1 MNAFLLVALGST
13 VIAFLIP
20 IIMWRF
26 SDRTPNSELDPKDFV
41 RARALPFQG
50 DGHIP
55 QDRDR
60 SVEQD
65 TYGFR
70 AVVLLLFR
78 AWPFVRPQLLGQWH
92 TVGNGTN
99 DAVADNVTGEGYS
112 LLYAPFLV
120 TAIAI
125 AGPLLG
131 WIDSTLIYPNGLIY
145 ITVAG
150 AVIGIWL
157 LASRIFTGRTEA
169 LIAIVLALCAFFSM
183 LLCILVLDGAL
194 PVVYG
199 TLITVTCGMAWMVQ
213 FRVHSGRIQT
223 RIRFNSHLTYL
234 YILAGIQGFVSLPL
248 GLIIADLLGNSLLL
262 NNCVQPEVANSWF
275 FAAPDTS
282 CEVTDTLSG
291 EQQHDLKW
299 QWVKLNLLIWAI
311 NLPIGMVVPYYTVW
325 IMQRI
330 NQDLRLALVERWHQ
344 LSLNYHSGHRTGDSI
359 YRIYADSAQVTT
371 VIGRLVGLILIC
383 WYWVYAL
390 FLLSFLSPV
399 MGTIAFSLL
408 IPAILL
414 SRWGMPRMRTR
425 SLVYRA
431 ATSDVTSR
439 IQEAFASIKLIK
451 AHNAE
456 EKTQTEMESDSVIAM
471 NAAFQ
476 VRRLIALVTILMFTI
491 ASAFLLGGEFFIA
504 ISTNLGNE
512 VFAKELIAAM
522 AFSFTIWNL
531 TAFNFARGKFFETV
545 GNVRAFMRN
554 WLSAQDMAMGLSRV
568 FDILDIEP
576 DIEDDPDAVAFT
588 SINREIRFQDVSF
601 RYEEDRPVLE
611 DVSFVA
617 KPGSVTAIIGPT
629 GSGKSTVM
637 SLLLRLYD
645 PSSGT
650 ISIDDRPLNRY
661 QIASLRAN
669 VAIALQENV
678 LFAMSVRDNIRYVAP
693 QADDAQINRAVQ
705 IACMDDYVN
714 GLPNGLDTV
723 LGDRGG
729 KLSTGQRQRLSIAR
743 AVVRDAPILIL
754 DEPTASLD
762 AATEQRVMANLSEWG
777 RDRAIFLITHRISTI
792 RRADNILY
800 LDEGRI
806 IESGNH
812 QELMQREGG
821 RYRAFVEAE
830 TNLSRI
836 GAA

>member
-1 MNAFLLVALGST
+1 
-13 VIAFLIP
+13 
-20 IIMWRF
+20 MWRF
-26 SDRTPNSELDPKDFV
+26 SDRTPKSDLDPNDFI

-92 TVGNGTN
+92 TLGQGTS
-99 DAVADNVTGEGYS
+99 DSVADNVTGECFS
-112 LLYAPFLV
+112 LFYAPFFV

-131 WIDSTLIYPNGLIY
+131 WIDTALVYPDGLIY

-150 AVIGIWL
+150 VVIGIWL

-169 LIAIVLALCAFFSM
+169 LIAIFLALCAFFSM

-199 TLITVTCGMAWMVQ
+199 ALITAACGMAWMVQ
-213 FRVHSGRIQT
+213 FRFHSGRIQT
-223 RIRFNSHLTYL
+223 RIRFNSHLSYL
-234 YILAGIQGFVSLPL
+234 YILAGVQGFVSLPL
-248 GLIIADLLGNSLLL
+248 GLILADLLANSLMLD
-262 NNCVQPEVANSWF
+262 NCVQPEVATSWF
-275 FAAPDTS
+275 FSAPETS
-282 CEVTDTLSG
+282 CEETDTLSG
-291 EQQHDLKW
+291 EQRHELKW
-299 QWVKLNLLIWAI
+299 QWVKLNLLIWAV

-359 YRIYADSAQVTT
+359 YRIYADSAQVTS

-390 FLLSFLSPV
+390 FLRSFLSHI
-399 MGTIAFSLL
+399 MGAIAFSLL

-425 SLVYRA
+425 SLGYRA

-456 EKTQTEMESDSVIAM
+456 EKTQAEMESDSVVAM

-476 VRRLIALVTILMFTI
+476 VRRLIALVTVLMFTI
-491 ASAFLLGGEFFIA
+491 ASAFLLGGA
-504 ISTNLGNE
+504 MSTNLGNDI
-512 VFAKELIAAM
+512 FAKELIAAM
-522 AFSFTIWNL
+522 AFSFTVWNL

-576 DIEDDPDAVAFT
+576 DIQDDPDAIAFT
-588 SINREIRFQDVSF
+588 SISKEIRFQEVGF
-601 RYEEDRPVLE
+601 RYEENRPVLE

-650 ISIDDRPLNRY
+650 IAIDDRPLNRY

-678 LFAMSVRDNIRYVAP
+678 LFAMSVSDNIRYVAP
-693 QADDAQINRAVQ
+693 QADDARISEAVR

-743 AVVRDAPILIL
+743 AVVRDTPILIL

-800 LDEGRI
+800 LDDGRI

-812 QELMQREGG
+812 QELMQHEGG